1 MNIKCPQ
8 CAADVTQP
16 DIPYAHKSASG
27 NLMPGHIDI
36 PIEIADLLWTVIPTG
51 DEDDDP
57 VSEHNADVITAYIY
71 GKELRR

>member
-1 MNIKCPQ
+1 
-8 CAADVTQP
+8 
-16 DIPYAHKSASG
+16 
-27 NLMPGHIDI
+27 MPGHIDI